1 MKYKN
6 WKVPS
11 APPVVPRSLEQA
23 VGSRLLAA
31 ILHLRGLGGL
41 DDAESFLLGGM
52 ETLHD
57 PCTLTDILPG
67 RLSADRAA
75 SAGSCDCHMVF
86 LGSGIQWD
94 CVENHNAS
102 YKKEPK
108 QVNRF
113 GSQALFCIIAYF
125 SEISSCLF
133 AGIMPGTDFCDKVP
147 GTQ

>member
-57 PCTLTDILPG
+57 PCTLTDILPAIQ
-67 RLSADRAA
+67 RITRAIDRAEHVA
-75 SAGSCDCHMVF
+75 VYGDYDVDGITSA
-86 LGSGIQWD
+86 
-94 CVENHNAS
+94 
-102 YKKEPK
+102 
-108 QVNRF
+108 
-113 GSQALFCIIAYF
+113 
-125 SEISSCLF
+125 CLL
-133 AGIMPGTDFCDKVP
+133 TDYLRSRGLRCE
-147 GTQ
+147 T